1 MQIDLDEFLETQT
14 LRDSAGSDYFSFR
27 RLQLSDAES
36 IRQWRNAQLAIL
48 RQRKPLSQASQNQYF
63 AEVLLPSY
71 LEEQP
76 KMLLFATCV
85 DNELVGYGGLV
96 HIDWSN
102 QRGELSFLVDSSLEH
117 DIQSKTRVFNSFFTV
132 LRNLAFNELGL
143 NRVFTETFD
152 SRPDHVEMLES
163 FGFVLEGR
171 MYEHIRLPTG
181 TFSDSLL
188 HGYLRRYWQKESE
201 TPWQESL

>member
-1 MQIDLDEFLETQT
+1 MRVDLDQFLETQT
-14 LRDSAGSDYFSFR
+14 LRDSAGGGYFSFR
-27 RLQLSDAES
+27 RLHLSDAES
-36 IRQWRNAQLAIL
+36 IRQWRNAQMLIL
-48 RQRKPLSQASQNQYF
+48 RQHMPLSQASQNQYF

-71 LEEQP
+71 FEEHP

-96 HIDWSN
+96 HIDWAN
-102 QRGELSFLVDSSLEH
+102 QRGELSFLVDSSLEQ
-117 DIQSKTRVFNSFFTV
+117 DIQSKTRVFKNFFTA

-152 SRPDHVEMLES
+152 FRPDHVEMLEG

-171 MYEHIRLPTG
+171 LAQHIKLPTG
-181 TFSDSLL
+181 NFSDSLF
-188 HGYLRRYWQKESE
+188 HGYLRKYWQKES
-201 TPWQESL
+201 